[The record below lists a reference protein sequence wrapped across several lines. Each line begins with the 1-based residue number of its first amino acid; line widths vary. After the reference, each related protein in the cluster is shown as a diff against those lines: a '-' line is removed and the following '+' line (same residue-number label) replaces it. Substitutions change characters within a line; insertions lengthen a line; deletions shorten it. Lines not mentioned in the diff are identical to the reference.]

1 MVLSSANET
10 KCFNQL
16 EGWRLHFAWLK
27 LTKGD
32 RAAVLRV
39 AFDGAVSIF
48 QKRFSDAS
56 YMDDPVVRS
65 TRSILKSGGLS
76 KENSR
81 SSFEILA
88 EKIIGG
94 RGIQSEKPGVI
105 FRDILSLKSMASWSV
120 MDVSRIAF
128 PVTFRLG
135 REREMLIQNGG
146 TLNLKGHPVLCDT
159 VGRMWTPTTLPDETD
174 LHPSCPDI
182 LLVCYAPLERA
193 REVAAK
199 SHLGRIVHMTQA
211 FRFVMAQAFLP
222 HKEVLI

>member
-10 KCFNQL
+10 KCLNKL
-16 EGWRLHFAWLK
+16 KGWRLHFAWLK
-27 LTKGD
+27 ITEGTHE
-32 RAAVLRV
+32 AVLRI
-39 AFDGAVSIF
+39 ALDGAVTIF
-48 QKRFSDAS
+48 QKRFSDNS

-65 TRSILKSGGLS
+65 TQSILRNSGLS
-76 KENSR
+76 EENSR

-88 EKIIGG
+88 EKVIGG
-94 RGIQSEKPGVI
+94 RNIQSEKPAVI
-105 FRDILSLKSMASWSV
+105 FRDILTLKSMAPWSV
-120 MDVSRIAF
+120 MDVSHVSF

-135 REREMLIQNGG
+135 REEEMLIQNGI
-146 TLNLKGHPVLCDT
+146 TLNMKGHPVLCDT
-159 VGRMWTPTTLPDETD
+159 AGRMWTPTTLPDETD

-199 SHLGRIVHMTQA
+199 SHLGRIVHMTQT